1 MKCIVCGFE
10 NPEAG
15 KQCSFCGKPLVERP
29 PTSTVAAGATAAAAV
44 AVAPQP
50 PPSPEMINVVPESQ
64 KSHKTAF
71 IVAAVCAAIF
81 VMVFLG
87 FVGFGFFG
95 YLVQSQQK
103 ATVGRLAHEALSGQA
118 QSDSGQQGEMQALIR
133 DYFKQVRDLNVS
145 YRQQVAD
152 LNISQLPKIYS
163 VETFATPGA
172 MRRAQSEIV
181 SIWKVDSDQEDNLRA
196 LQQKMRDQ
204 INSGN
209 WSDFQKKAFIEGF
222 DTGAGRVVALREP
235 MVATEKDW
243 VDAANDLYQYAMD
256 NASSIEVQNGRVA
269 INDADI
275 RDTFNQKMHTA
286 EEKYSTMQ
294 SSKQSYDQQIAQMT
308 RQSGLSQEDFRA
320 LQGQQ

>member
-15 KQCSFCGKPLVERP
+15 KSCSFCGKPLVERP
-29 PTSTVAAGATAAAAV
+29 VTSAVATGATAAAV
-44 AVAPQP
+44 AVAPEP
-50 PPSPEMINVVPESQ
+50 PPPPAMMNVLPESE
-64 KSHKTAF
+64 KSNKTVF

-81 VMVFLG
+81 VMLFLG

-95 YLVQSQQK
+95 YLAQRQQK

-118 QSDSGQQGEMQALIR
+118 TADSGQQGDMQALIR
-133 DYFKQVRDLNVS
+133 DYFKQVRDLNVN

-163 VETFATPGA
+163 AETFASPDA
-172 MRRAQSEIV
+172 MRQAQSEIV
-181 SIWKVDSDQEDNLRA
+181 SIWKVDSDQEENLRA

-209 WSDFQKKAFIEGF
+209 WSDLQKKAFTEGF

-256 NASSIEVQNGRVA
+256 NASSIEVHDGRIG

-275 RDTFNQKMHTA
+275 RDTFNQKMHAA
-286 EEKYSTMQ
+286 EDKYRTMQ

-308 RQSGLSQEDFRA
+308 SQTGLSQEDFRA